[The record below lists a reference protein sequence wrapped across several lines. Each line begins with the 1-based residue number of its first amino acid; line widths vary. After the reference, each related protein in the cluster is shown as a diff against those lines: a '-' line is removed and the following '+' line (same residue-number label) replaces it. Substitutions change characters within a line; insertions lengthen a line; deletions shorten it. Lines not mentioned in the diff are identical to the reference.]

1 MNINYEYYRIFYYA
15 AKYKNFTQAAQILH
29 NSQPNISRT
38 IKLLEHDLGCRL
50 FVRSNRGI
58 ALTPEGER
66 LYLHVKAAVE
76 RIHFAENEM
85 ARSIHMQDGCVTI
98 GASETALYMLLLPV
112 LRQFKKNHPQIRIR
126 ILNHLTMQAVE
137 SAKRGEV
144 DFAVAVDPPEIE
156 KPLICHPVIQF
167 QDILI
172 GGFAYRMFENKPVT
186 LRDLSALPLISLMEN
201 TVTYRFYENF
211 YLRHGRMFLPE
222 LQAATT
228 DQILPM
234 IKSDL
239 GIGYLPETYAKEAL
253 EKREVFRFLL
263 QEEIPTREICLIE
276 NEEYPL
282 NIAAKELKTLLFHN
296 KNSSAHSSTNT
307 TAHAAVDT

>member
-1 MNINYEYYRIFYYA
+1 MDISYEYYRIFYYA
-15 AKYKNFTQAAQILH
+15 AKYKNFTQAAQFLH
-29 NSQPNISRT
+29 SSQPNLSRT

-58 ALTPEGER
+58 TLTPEGER

-76 RIHFAENEM
+76 RIQFAENEI
-85 ARSIHMQDGCVTI
+85 AKSIHMQDGCVAI
-98 GASETALYMLLLPV
+98 GASETALYLLLLPV
-112 LRQFKKNHPQIRIR
+112 LNQFKKNHSQIRIR
-126 ILNHLTMQAVE
+126 IFNHLTTQAVE
-137 SAKRGEV
+137 SVKRGEV
-144 DFAVAVDPPEIE
+144 DFTVAVDPPEIE
-156 KPLICHPVIQF
+156 KPLTCHPVMQF
-167 QDILI
+167 RDVLI
-172 GGFAYRMFENKPVT
+172 GGPAYRMFENKPVT
-186 LRDLSALPLISLMEN
+186 LQELSAYPLISLREN

-211 YLRHGRMFLPE
+211 YLRHGQMFLPE

-234 IKSDL
+234 IKNDL
-239 GIGYLPETYAKEAL
+239 GIGYLPEIYAKETL

-263 QEEIPTREICLIE
+263 QEEIPCREVCLIE

-282 NIAAKELKTLLFHN
+282 NIAAKELKTLLLHN
-296 KNSSAHSSTNT
+296 KNSIIHSSTNT

>member
-112 LRQFKKNHPQIRIR
+112 LCQFKKNHPQIRIEDFDFYSVEVFNR
-126 ILNHLTMQAVE
+126 CENGGSILMAVQAWENVHPLLKVIPVEWNHAIPYGLLHSPQPSETVQ
-137 SAKRGEV
+137 K
-144 DFAVAVDPPEIE
+144 F
-156 KPLICHPVIQF
+156 
-167 QDILI
+167 
-172 GGFAYRMFENKPVT
+172 
-186 LRDLSALPLISLMEN
+186 LSATQ
-201 TVTYRFYENF
+201 TV
-211 YLRHGRMFLPE
+211 
-222 LQAATT
+222 LQ
-228 DQILPM
+228 
-234 IKSDL
+234 
-239 GIGYLPETYAKEAL
+239 G
-253 EKREVFRFLL
+253 
-263 QEEIPTREICLIE
+263 
-276 NEEYPL
+276 
-282 NIAAKELKTLLFHN
+282 
-296 KNSSAHSSTNT
+296 
-307 TAHAAVDT
+307 